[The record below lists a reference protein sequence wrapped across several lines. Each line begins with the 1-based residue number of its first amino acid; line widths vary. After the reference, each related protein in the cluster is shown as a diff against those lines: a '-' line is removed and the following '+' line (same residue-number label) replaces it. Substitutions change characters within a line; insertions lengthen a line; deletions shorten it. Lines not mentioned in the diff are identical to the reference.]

1 MKKMNWKTCL
11 AQTASIA
18 LTLSLLAGITAQ
30 AAGPL
35 SFENTAAGTVRL
47 SIDPEIEVEYDKNG
61 LVLEIE
67 GTDDHGRAVVKQ
79 LKDYQGKDCRAV
91 MRELIRE
98 LYEAGYFEKTVDGR
112 PQNIVLKLDDD
123 AVYLGDAFLAEMAD
137 SVREALRELG
147 LDAQAVTVRKD
158 ELDSQ
163 GRLSLEKAKELVL
176 AQLGLTT
183 ATFCD
188 HEYDL
193 EDGVYEFEFIV
204 DGVKYEY
211 EVDANTGEVLEAD
224 IEGNDDWN
232 DRDDWDD
239 WNEFDR
245 PDEDDQEDDDLD
257 EDDWDD
263 LDDDD
268 DDLGEDEDDRCEI
281 DDDEDDLDE
290 DDDDEDQDD

>member
-35 SFENTAAGTVRL
+35 SFGNTAAGTV
-47 SIDPEIEVEYDKNG
+47 
-61 LVLEIE
+61 
-67 GTDDHGRAVVKQ
+67 
-79 LKDYQGKDCRAV
+79 
-91 MRELIRE
+91 
-98 LYEAGYFEKTVDGR
+98 
-112 PQNIVLKLDDD
+112 
-123 AVYLGDAFLAEMAD
+123 
-137 SVREALRELG
+137 
-147 LDAQAVTVRKD
+147 
-158 ELDSQ
+158 
-163 GRLSLEKAKELVL
+163 RLSLEKAKELVL

-245 PDEDDQEDDDLD
+245 PDEDDLEDDDQDEDDQDEDDDDLD
-257 EDDWDD
+257 
-263 LDDDD
+263 
-268 DDLGEDEDDRCEI
+268 EDEDDRCEI
-281 DDDEDDLDE
+281 DDE

>member
-35 SFENTAAGTVRL
+35 SFENTAAGTV
-47 SIDPEIEVEYDKNG
+47 
-61 LVLEIE
+61 
-67 GTDDHGRAVVKQ
+67 
-79 LKDYQGKDCRAV
+79 
-91 MRELIRE
+91 
-98 LYEAGYFEKTVDGR
+98 
-112 PQNIVLKLDDD
+112 
-123 AVYLGDAFLAEMAD
+123 
-137 SVREALRELG
+137 
-147 LDAQAVTVRKD
+147 
-158 ELDSQ
+158 
-163 GRLSLEKAKELVL
+163 RLSLEKAKELVL

-211 EVDANTGEVLEAD
+211 EVDANTGEVREAD

-245 PDEDDQEDDDLD
+245 PDEDDLEVDDQDEDDDDLD
-257 EDDWDD
+257 
-263 LDDDD
+263 
-268 DDLGEDEDDRCEI
+268 EDEDDRCEI

>member
-35 SFENTAAGTVRL
+35 SFENTAAGTV
-47 SIDPEIEVEYDKNG
+47 
-61 LVLEIE
+61 
-67 GTDDHGRAVVKQ
+67 
-79 LKDYQGKDCRAV
+79 
-91 MRELIRE
+91 
-98 LYEAGYFEKTVDGR
+98 
-112 PQNIVLKLDDD
+112 
-123 AVYLGDAFLAEMAD
+123 
-137 SVREALRELG
+137 
-147 LDAQAVTVRKD
+147 
-158 ELDSQ
+158 
-163 GRLSLEKAKELVL
+163 RLSLEKAKELVL

-211 EVDANTGEVLEAD
+211 EVDANTGEVREAD

-245 PDEDDQEDDDLD
+245 PDEDDLEDDDQDEDDQDEDDDDLD
-257 EDDWDD
+257 
-263 LDDDD
+263 
-268 DDLGEDEDDRCEI
+268 EDEDDRCEI

>member
-35 SFENTAAGTVRL
+35 SFGNTAAGTV
-47 SIDPEIEVEYDKNG
+47 
-61 LVLEIE
+61 
-67 GTDDHGRAVVKQ
+67 
-79 LKDYQGKDCRAV
+79 
-91 MRELIRE
+91 
-98 LYEAGYFEKTVDGR
+98 
-112 PQNIVLKLDDD
+112 
-123 AVYLGDAFLAEMAD
+123 
-137 SVREALRELG
+137 
-147 LDAQAVTVRKD
+147 
-158 ELDSQ
+158 
-163 GRLSLEKAKELVL
+163 RLSLEKAKELVL

-245 PDEDDQEDDDLD
+245 PDEDDLEDDDQD
-257 EDDWDD
+257 EDDQDE
-263 LDDDD
+263 DD
-268 DDLGEDEDDRCEI
+268 DDLNEDEDDRCEI
-281 DDDEDDLDE
+281 DDE

>member
-1 MKKMNWKTCL
+1 MIKMNWKTYL

-35 SFENTAAGTVRL
+35 SFENTAAGMV
-47 SIDPEIEVEYDKNG
+47 
-61 LVLEIE
+61 
-67 GTDDHGRAVVKQ
+67 
-79 LKDYQGKDCRAV
+79 
-91 MRELIRE
+91 
-98 LYEAGYFEKTVDGR
+98 
-112 PQNIVLKLDDD
+112 
-123 AVYLGDAFLAEMAD
+123 
-137 SVREALRELG
+137 
-147 LDAQAVTVRKD
+147 
-158 ELDSQ
+158 
-163 GRLSLEKAKELVL
+163 RLSLEKAKELVL

-211 EVDANTGEVLEAD
+211 EVDANTGEVREAD

-245 PDEDDQEDDDLD
+245 PDEDDKEDDDLD

>member
-35 SFENTAAGTVRL
+35 SFENTAAGTV
-47 SIDPEIEVEYDKNG
+47 
-61 LVLEIE
+61 
-67 GTDDHGRAVVKQ
+67 
-79 LKDYQGKDCRAV
+79 
-91 MRELIRE
+91 
-98 LYEAGYFEKTVDGR
+98 
-112 PQNIVLKLDDD
+112 
-123 AVYLGDAFLAEMAD
+123 
-137 SVREALRELG
+137 
-147 LDAQAVTVRKD
+147 
-158 ELDSQ
+158 
-163 GRLSLEKAKELVL
+163 RLSLEKAKELVL

-211 EVDANTGEVLEAD
+211 EVDANTGEVREAD

-239 WNEFDR
+239 WDDWNEFDR
-245 PDEDDQEDDDLD
+245 PDEDDLEDDDQDEDDDDLD
-257 EDDWDD
+257 
-263 LDDDD
+263 
-268 DDLGEDEDDRCEI
+268 EDEDDRCEI
-281 DDDEDDLDE
+281 DDEDDLDE

>member
-35 SFENTAAGTVRL
+35 SFENTAAGTV
-47 SIDPEIEVEYDKNG
+47 
-61 LVLEIE
+61 
-67 GTDDHGRAVVKQ
+67 
-79 LKDYQGKDCRAV
+79 
-91 MRELIRE
+91 
-98 LYEAGYFEKTVDGR
+98 
-112 PQNIVLKLDDD
+112 
-123 AVYLGDAFLAEMAD
+123 
-137 SVREALRELG
+137 
-147 LDAQAVTVRKD
+147 
-158 ELDSQ
+158 
-163 GRLSLEKAKELVL
+163 RLSLEKAKELVL

-245 PDEDDQEDDDLD
+245 PDEDDLEDDDQDEDDDDLD
-257 EDDWDD
+257 
-263 LDDDD
+263 
-268 DDLGEDEDDRCEI
+268 EDEDDRCEI
-281 DDDEDDLDE
+281 DNDEDDLDEDDE